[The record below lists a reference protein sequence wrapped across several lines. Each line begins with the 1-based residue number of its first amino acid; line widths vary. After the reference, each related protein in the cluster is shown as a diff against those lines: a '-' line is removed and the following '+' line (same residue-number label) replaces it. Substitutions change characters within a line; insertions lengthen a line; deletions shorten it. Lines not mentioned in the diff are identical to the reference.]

1 MKSTKDISIVAE
13 HLRGGGLAA
22 FPTETVY
29 GLGGDALDE
38 NAVAAIFA
46 AKGRPQFNPLIVH
59 VENIERAKEFG
70 VFNEVATKLA
80 QNFWPGPLTLVVP
93 RVEGCQISLLA
104 SAGLDSLA
112 IRVPAHPL
120 AQELLR
126 EFGGPLVAP
135 SANPSGQISP
145 TSARHVM
152 AGLDGKID
160 MVLDGG
166 QCSVGLESTIVSCLG
181 DRPVIL
187 RHGGLVR
194 TDIEAALGIEV
205 LSGTDDKAALTAPG
219 QLTSHYAPNAEMRL
233 NAQSL
238 QAGEALLGFGDVE
251 SLQTQV
257 SLNLSRLGNV
267 QEAAANLFSMMCQLD
282 EMGVQKI
289 AVSPIPNVGLGEAI
303 NDRLKRAAAP
313 RDTPRGGDSK

>member
-1 MKSTKDISIVAE
+1 MKSTKDISIVAS
-13 HLRGGGLAA
+13 HLRAGGLVA

-29 GLGGDALDE
+29 GLGGDARDD
-38 NAVAAIFA
+38 NAVAAIYA

-59 VENIERAKEFG
+59 VESFERAKEFG
-70 VFNEVATKLA
+70 VFNEVAIKLA
-80 QNFWPGPLTLVVP
+80 ENFWPGPLTLVVP
-93 RVEGCQISLLA
+93 RAEGCQISLLA

-120 AQELLR
+120 AQKLLR

-145 TSARHVM
+145 TSAQHVM
-152 AGLDGKID
+152 VGLDGKID
-160 MVLDGG
+160 LVLDGG

-181 DRPVIL
+181 ERPIIL

-194 TDIEAALGIEV
+194 ADIEAALGIEV
-205 LSGTDDKAALTAPG
+205 LSGNDGKAALTAPG
-219 QLTSHYAPNAEMRL
+219 QLTSHYAPNASMRL

-251 SLQTQV
+251 SLQAQV
-257 SLNLSRLGNV
+257 SLNLSPLGNV
-267 QEAAANLFSMMCQLD
+267 QEAAANLFSMMRQLD

-289 AVSPIPNVGLGEAI
+289 AVSPIPNQGLGEAI

-313 RDTPRGGDSK
+313 RDRGSK

>member
-1 MKSTKDISIVAE
+1 MKSTKDISIVAS
-13 HLRGGGLAA
+13 HLRAGGLVA

-29 GLGGDALDE
+29 GLGGDARDD
-38 NAVAAIFA
+38 NAVAAIYA

-59 VENIERAKEFG
+59 VESFERAKEFG
-70 VFNEVATKLA
+70 VFNEIAIKLA
-80 QNFWPGPLTLVVP
+80 ESFWPGPLTLVVP
-93 RVEGCQISLLA
+93 RAEGCQISLLA

-145 TSARHVM
+145 TSAQHVM
-152 AGLDGKID
+152 VGLDGKID
-160 MVLDGG
+160 LVLDGG

-181 DRPVIL
+181 ERPIIL

-194 TDIEAALGIEV
+194 ADIEAALGIEI
-205 LSGTDDKAALTAPG
+205 LSGNDDKAALTAPG
-219 QLTSHYAPNAEMRL
+219 QLTSHYAPNASMRL

-251 SLQTQV
+251 SLQAQV
-257 SLNLSRLGNV
+257 SLNLSPLGNV
-267 QEAAANLFSMMCQLD
+267 QEAAANLFSMMRQLD

-289 AVSPIPNVGLGEAI
+289 AVSPIPNQGLGEAI

-313 RDTPRGGDSK
+313 RDRG

>member
-1 MKSTKDISIVAE
+1 MKSTKDISIVAS
-13 HLRGGGLAA
+13 HLRAGGLVA

-29 GLGGDALDE
+29 GLGGDARDD
-38 NAVAAIFA
+38 NAVAAIYA

-59 VENIERAKEFG
+59 VESFERAKEFG
-70 VFNEVATKLA
+70 VFNEIAIKLA
-80 QNFWPGPLTLVVP
+80 ESFWPGPLTLVVP
-93 RVEGCQISLLA
+93 RAEGCQISLLA

-145 TSARHVM
+145 TSAQHVIV
-152 AGLDGKID
+152 GLDGKID
-160 MVLDGG
+160 LVLDGG

-181 DRPVIL
+181 ERPIIL

-194 TDIEAALGIEV
+194 ADIEAALGIEI
-205 LSGTDDKAALTAPG
+205 LSGNDDKAALTAPG
-219 QLTSHYAPNAEMRL
+219 QLTSHYAPNALMRL

-251 SLQTQV
+251 NLQAQV
-257 SLNLSRLGNV
+257 SLNLSPLGNV
-267 QEAAANLFSMMCQLD
+267 QEAAANLFSMMRQLD

-289 AVSPIPNVGLGEAI
+289 AVSPIPNQGLGEAI

-313 RDTPRGGDSK
+313 RDRG